1 MLHGIL
7 IIQQKALCTLVS
19 EGVFLLEVDMSI
31 LNRAAVR
38 PLKSSYKGQL
48 IWACYTG
55 GRDMKVS
62 QPSAEPINLFLNEAT
77 HLSPPVH

>member
-1 MLHGIL
+1 MEWKRLTCVSFWDK
-7 IIQQKALCTLVS
+7 QSTDAALYLDVIS
-19 EGVFLLEVDMSI
+19 FVFLLEVDASI
-31 LNRAAVR
+31 LNRAAVQ

-62 QPSAEPINLFLNEAT
+62 
-77 HLSPPVH
+77 